1 LPRNRSSRAVVI
13 ALAVGVLAIGAAL
26 FSARPSKPAAPARAS
41 LSETDH
47 NPGPIE
53 PPAPVQVQTAPP
65 AASEAPAATEALATA
80 APPPAAESP
89 APAAPEAVAPK
100 PAPTADDML
109 ARAQKLQEQGKTKQ
123 ALALYKS
130 AAERMPQNSA
140 LLSRL
145 SFAYLNQGRNA
156 DAAAYAARAVAAEPS
171 NSEGWIVLGAAR
183 DQLGDH
189 KAAMDSYRKCAELG
203 KGEYVTECKRMLH

>member
-1 LPRNRSSRAVVI
+1 
-13 ALAVGVLAIGAAL
+13 
-26 FSARPSKPAAPARAS
+26 
-41 LSETDH
+41 
-47 NPGPIE
+47 
-53 PPAPVQVQTAPP
+53 
-65 AASEAPAATEALATA
+65 
-80 APPPAAESP
+80 
-89 APAAPEAVAPK
+89 
-100 PAPTADDML
+100 ML